1 MSTRRLSIRPWRSAA
16 ACQRPQQA
24 TEEETLSIA
33 GWKWKKPPPTS
44 LQSVC
49 CHQEKWRSVHS
60 HTDKKD
66 VTARWVVLHVKA
78 FVGMGFFFAIC
89 QILAAAFNHKRQLR
103 HCCGADPL
111 HFWSQHLLRTCATV
125 EHLPSCFHFLFFCVQ
140 KLFFEAGNDVMF
152 LCRCAATNH
161 RNFPLIIL
169 SVPLC
174 FPSRPSFAV
183 VITLDCPLWWMW
195 LWLGRCEKP

>member
-78 FVGMGFFFAIC
+78 FVGMFFFC
-89 QILAAAFNHKRQLR
+89 YLPNLGSSFQPQTTAA
-103 HCCGADPL
+103 
-111 HFWSQHLLRTCATV
+111 SLLRCRST
-125 EHLPSCFHFLFFCVQ
+125 SFLESTFTKNLCNSRTSSILFSFSLFLQ

-169 SVPLC
+169 SVPLR